1 MVDWANLIGL
11 GLGSG
16 SGLDVFVSY
25 TVTLNHR
32 VEHVVNPPPSG
43 EGGGS
48 ENYGC
53 TLKTTVAC
61 V

>member
-43 EGGGS
+43 EGGGQ
-48 ENYGC
+48 
-53 TLKTTVAC
+53 KTTDAPLRLP
-61 V
+61 